1 MAKLFR
7 NWQTGYAAF
16 SVDSSALDRVR
27 QYVLNQKEHHRQKTF
42 KVEVLEMLE
51 EAGIEYDERY
61 LWD

>member
-1 MAKLFR
+1 
-7 NWQTGYAAF
+7 
-16 SVDSSALDRVR
+16 
-27 QYVLNQKEHHRQKTF
+27 VLNQKEHHRQKTF